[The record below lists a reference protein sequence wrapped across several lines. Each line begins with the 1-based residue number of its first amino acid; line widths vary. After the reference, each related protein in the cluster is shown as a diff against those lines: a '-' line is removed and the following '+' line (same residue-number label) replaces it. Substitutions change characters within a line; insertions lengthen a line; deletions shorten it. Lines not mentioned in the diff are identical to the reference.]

1 VSPLTLVATA
11 SRRALDRLVILGTLA
26 ATALV
31 ILAMAIVIG
40 FISRLAQRNGE
51 RSARPASTSTP
62 LPGPDV
68 HGGGTQA

>member
-1 VSPLTLVATA
+1 MSPLTLFATA
-11 SRRALDRLVILGTLA
+11 WRRALERLVIVGSLA

-31 ILAMAIVIG
+31 ILAMAMVVG
-40 FISRLAQRNGE
+40 FISRLSQRNGE

-68 HGGGTQA
+68 SGGGMPT

>member
-1 VSPLTLVATA
+1 MSPLTLVATA
-11 SRRALDRLVILGTLA
+11 WRRAVERFVILGSLA

-31 ILAMAIVIG
+31 ILAMAMIVG

-62 LPGPDV
+62 LPGPDS
-68 HGGGTQA
+68 GGGMPT